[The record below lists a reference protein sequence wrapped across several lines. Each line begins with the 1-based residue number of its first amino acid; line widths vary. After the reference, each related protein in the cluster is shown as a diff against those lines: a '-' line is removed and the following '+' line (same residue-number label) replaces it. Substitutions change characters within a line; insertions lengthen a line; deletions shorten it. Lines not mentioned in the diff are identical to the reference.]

1 MNMEGIPLK
10 IFEFLKFLDN
20 FYFKILSSLPKI
32 LSSSSKLYNNI
43 IMLTFNVKVKMAFMA
58 QVNFNNNNIIIIIM
72 AIMAK
77 IKLNYNSCDITIQGD
92 ITIIVWWCEGDL
104 TTRREEEAAGLLLA
118 LPSSNSSTTTV
129 EKKEEEMPST
139 GSLLLD
145 LPLQLLQKQQQ
156 PFSQGLNVVNNTGKG
171 GEGGDEEEKEEVP
184 GHGSLLLLK
193 NEKNK
198 SEWCTM
204 RALQKIEK
212 NGKKKKLKISINP
225 RKEFVFCGVVILD
238 PHTHPSPPVACGWGL
253 PAWGGGR

>member
-1 MNMEGIPLK
+1 MNMEGITLK

-20 FYFKILSSLPKI
+20 FYFKILLSLPKI

-58 QVNFNNNNIIIIIM
+58 QVNFNNNNIIITVMM

-171 GEGGDEEEKEEVP
+171 GEGGNEEEKEEVP
-184 GHGSLLLLK
+184 GRGSLLLLLK

-204 RALQKIEK
+204 RKIEK
-212 NGKKKKLKISINP
+212 NSVKK
-225 RKEFVFCGVVILD
+225 RKN
-238 PHTHPSPPVACGWGL
+238 
-253 PAWGGGR
+253 

>member
-1 MNMEGIPLK
+1 MNMEGITLK
-10 IFEFLKFLDN
+10 IFEFLDN
-20 FYFKILSSLPKI
+20 FYFKILLSLPKI

-58 QVNFNNNNIIIIIM
+58 QVNFNNNIIIIIM

-104 TTRREEEAAGLLLA
+104 TTRREEEAASLLLA
-118 LPSSNSSTTTV
+118 LPSSNSSTTTAE
-129 EKKEEEMPST
+129 EKKEEEMPCT

-171 GEGGDEEEKEEVP
+171 GEGGNEEEKEEVP
-184 GHGSLLLLK
+184 GRGSLLLLLK

-225 RKEFVFCGVVILD
+225 RKEFVFLWCR
-238 PHTHPSPPVACGWGL
+238 HP
-253 PAWGGGR
+253 